1 MVYSM
6 TGFGRAEYSDEA
18 RRVVIEIKSVNHRY
32 CDITVKMPR
41 SISRFE
47 PEIRKRLKN
56 YVDRGKVDVF
66 ITYSSLQ
73 SSGAI
78 VKYNKDILDQYMA
91 HFKKMEEDYGL
102 TEDYK
107 PTVISRFPDVFTV
120 EENYFVEDE
129 EYQIIEKVLDEAG
142 KQFKESRAKEGANL
156 AKDLAG
162 KMDELEAYT
171 CQVDELAPK
180 VIEEYQAKL
189 TEKVKNLLD
198 TANIDESRIV
208 QEVAIYADRVAVDEE
223 LVRLH
228 SHIKAVRDMLTES
241 LDETEDNA
249 SGKAADNSKAE
260 GQEKAGK
267 KGKDADT
274 SSSIGR
280 RLDFIV
286 QEMNREANTTLSKS
300 DTLAVTDIGINMKTC
315 IEKVREQ
322 VQNLE

>member
-6 TGFGRAEYSDEA
+6 TGFGRSEYSDEL
-18 RRVVIEIKSVNHRY
+18 RRVVIEMKSVNHRY
-32 CDITVKMPR
+32 CDISVKLPR

-47 PEIRKRLKN
+47 PEIRKRLKK
-56 YVDRGKVDVF
+56 YVERGKVDVF

-73 SSGAI
+73 SAGAV
-78 VKYNKDILDQYMA
+78 VKYNKDVLDQYMA

-107 PTVISRFPDVFTV
+107 PTVIARYPDVFSI

-156 AKDLAG
+156 AKDLIQ
-162 KMDELEAYT
+162 KMDELEGYT
-171 CQVDELAPK
+171 CQVEELAPK
-180 VIEEYQAKL
+180 IIEEYQAKL

-228 SHIKAVRDMLTES
+228 SHIKAVRDMMSESMDSDDTETAGS
-241 LDETEDNA
+241 EDKANA
-249 SGKAADNSKAE
+249 QA
-260 GQEKAGK
+260 GQ
-267 KGKDADT
+267 KDAST
-274 SSSIGR
+274 SIGR
-280 RLDFIV
+280 RLDFII

-300 DTLAVTDIGINMKTC
+300 DTLSVTDIGINMKTC

>member
-6 TGFGRAEYSDEA
+6 TGFGRSEYSDEL

-32 CDITVKMPR
+32 CDISVKLPR

-47 PEIRKRLKN
+47 PEIRKRLKL
-56 YVDRGKVDVF
+56 YVERGKVDVF
-66 ITYSSLQ
+66 VTYNSLKDT
-73 SSGAI
+73 GTV
-78 VKYNKDILDQYMA
+78 VKYNKDVLDQYMA
-91 HFKKMEEDYGL
+91 HFKQMEEDYGL

-107 PTVISRFPDVFTV
+107 PTVIARYPDVFSI

-129 EYQIIEKVLDEAG
+129 EYQVIEKVLDEAG
-142 KQFKESRAKEGANL
+142 KQFKASRAKEGANL
-156 AKDLAG
+156 ATDLIA
-162 KMDELEAYT
+162 KMDELEGYT
-171 CQVDELAPK
+171 LQVDELAPK
-180 VIEEYQAKL
+180 VIEEYQARL
-189 TEKVKNLLD
+189 TEKVSNLLE

-228 SHIKAVRDMLTES
+228 SHIKAVRDMLAES
-241 LDETEDNA
+241 KDSADDNA
-249 SGKAADNSKAE
+249 NSD
-260 GQEKAGK
+260 G
-267 KGKDADT
+267 
-274 SSSIGR
+274 SNSIGR
-280 RLDFIV
+280 RLDFII

-300 DTLAVTDIGINMKTC
+300 DTLSVTDIGINMKTC

>member
-6 TGFGRAEYSDEA
+6 TGFGRSEYSDEL

-32 CDITVKMPR
+32 CDISVKLPR

-47 PEIRKRLKN
+47 PEIRKRLKL
-56 YVDRGKVDVF
+56 YVERGKVDVF
-66 ITYSSLQ
+66 ITYNSLKDT
-73 SSGAI
+73 GAV
-78 VKYNKDILDQYMA
+78 VKYNKDVLDQYMA
-91 HFKKMEEDYGL
+91 HFKQMEEDYGL

-107 PTVISRFPDVFTV
+107 PTVIARYPDVFSI

-129 EYQIIEKVLDEAG
+129 EYQVIEKVLDEAG
-142 KQFKESRAKEGANL
+142 KQFKASRAKEGANL
-156 AKDLAG
+156 ATDLIA
-162 KMDELEAYT
+162 KMDELEGYT
-171 CQVDELAPK
+171 LQVDELAPK
-180 VIEEYQAKL
+180 VIEEYQARL
-189 TEKVKNLLD
+189 TEKVSNLLE

-228 SHIKAVRDMLTES
+228 SHIKAVRDMLAQSKDST
-241 LDETEDNA
+241 DDNA
-249 SGKAADNSKAE
+249 NSD
-260 GQEKAGK
+260 G
-267 KGKDADT
+267 
-274 SSSIGR
+274 SNSIGR
-280 RLDFIV
+280 RLDFII

-300 DTLAVTDIGINMKTC
+300 DTLSVTDIGINMKTC

>member
-6 TGFGRAEYSDEA
+6 TGFGRCEYSDEL
-18 RRVVIEIKSVNHRY
+18 RRVVIEMKSVNHRY
-32 CDITVKMPR
+32 CDISVKLPR

-47 PEIRKRLKN
+47 PEIRKRLKK
-56 YVDRGKVDVF
+56 YVERGKVDVF
-66 ITYSSLQ
+66 ITYSSMQ
-73 SSGAI
+73 SSGTV
-78 VKYNKDILDQYMA
+78 VKYNKDILDQYME

-107 PTVISRFPDVFTV
+107 PTVIARYPDVFTV
-120 EENYFVEDE
+120 EENYYVEDE

-156 AKDLAG
+156 AKDLIQ
-162 KMDELEAYT
+162 KMDELESYT

-180 VIEEYQAKL
+180 VIEEYQTKL
-189 TEKVKNLLD
+189 TEKVKNLLE
-198 TANIDESRIV
+198 TADIDESRIV

-228 SHIKAVRDMLTES
+228 SHIKAVRDMMADALNSE
-241 LDETEDNA
+241 EDYSA
-249 SGKAADNSKAE
+249 EADAE
-260 GQEKAGK
+260 GAQAAENQKAGK
-267 KGKDADT
+267 NQN
-274 SSSIGR
+274 SNNSIGR
-280 RLDFIV
+280 RLDFII

-300 DTLAVTDIGINMKTC
+300 DTLSVTDIGINMKTC